1 MDWAGHTRNNRLL
14 VMAHKPAPIQI
25 TWHGH
30 LNTTGLKAIDYRFTD
45 TIADPEYQGVDQYSE
60 ELYRLSVCTYCY
72 AAPVVAQNESIKPK
86 NLSSHL
92 TFGSFNNLCK
102 ITPEVVDL
110 WATVLSS
117 IPNSRLLLKNRSFT
131 CDSTRNIFYEKFST
145 HGIERS
151 RIDMAGY
158 VDSKKSHLDCY
169 DQVDIGL
176 DTFPFNGATTT
187 CEALWMGVP
196 VLTLSG
202 DRHVSRIGA
211 TMLNAV
217 GLSEMVALNKN
228 EFVQKAMRL
237 ANDPK
242 GLMQL
247 RAILRKRMKDSP
259 LCNSRHFAHQIEL
272 AYREIWQRWCLK

>member
-1 MDWAGHTRNNRLL
+1 
-14 VMAHKPAPIQI
+14 
-25 TWHGH
+25 
-30 LNTTGLKAIDYRFTD
+30 
-45 TIADPEYQGVDQYSE
+45 
-60 ELYRLSVCTYCY
+60 
-72 AAPVVAQNESIKPK
+72 
-86 NLSSHL
+86 
-92 TFGSFNNLCK
+92 
-102 ITPEVVDL
+102 
-110 WATVLSS
+110 
-117 IPNSRLLLKNRSFT
+117 
-131 CDSTRNIFYEKFST
+131 
-145 HGIERS
+145 
-151 RIDMAGY
+151 MAGY

-169 DQVDIGL
+169 GQVDIGL